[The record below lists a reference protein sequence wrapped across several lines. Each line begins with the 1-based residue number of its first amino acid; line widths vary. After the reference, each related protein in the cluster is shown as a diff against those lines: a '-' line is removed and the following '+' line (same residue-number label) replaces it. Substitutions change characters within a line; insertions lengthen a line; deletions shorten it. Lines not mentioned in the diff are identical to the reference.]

1 MTHRY
6 INPDTLAKPTGYS
19 HVVETTG
26 SRTIYIAGQLALNIE
41 GHIVGIGDMEAQAE
55 QVFQNLKAA
64 LKAVG
69 ADFGDV
75 VKLTYFLVDISQIQV
90 VRDVRDRYFDRDKL
104 PASTAVEVKQLFRK
118 EFLLEVEAVAVLN

>member
-1 MTHRY
+1 MPHRY

-26 SRTIYIAGQLALNIE
+26 NRTIYIAGQLALDLQ
-41 GHIVGIGDMEAQAE
+41 GSIVGIDDMEAQAE
-55 QVFQNLKAA
+55 QVFQNLQAA
-64 LKAVG
+64 LAAVG
-69 ADFGDV
+69 ADFNDV
-75 VKLTYFLVDISQIQV
+75 VKLTYFLVDISQIQT
-90 VRDVRDRYFDRDKL
+90 VRDVRDRYFDPDKL

>member
-1 MTHRY
+1 MPHRY

-26 SRTIYIAGQLALNIE
+26 NRTIYIAGQLALDLQ
-41 GHIVGIGDMEAQAE
+41 GSIVGIDDMEAQAE
-55 QVFQNLKAA
+55 KVFQNLQAA
-64 LKAVG
+64 LAAVG
-69 ADFGDV
+69 ADFSDV
-75 VKLTYFLVDISQIQV
+75 VKLTYFLVDISQIQT
-90 VRDVRDRYFDRDKL
+90 VRDVRDRYFDPDKL